1 MRREHCY
8 TSTSM
13 VKRIVTVVTL
23 LALAG
28 CQSDVAVHPP
38 EKRKTAFLGESL
50 GSFVQ
55 MNQSDA
61 EQYFVSGISGLQAQT
76 WRWTSR
82 QAVLRFR
89 LASAENQRYVMKFAV
104 PGVVLARNGPV
115 KLDILINSTKFDEL
129 RYNKDGVYEIEKP
142 VPPAMLK
149 TDAENLVTIEID
161 KPLPAD
167 GKGPELGFILVHA
180 GFRPAG

>member
-1 MRREHCY
+1 MMKC
-8 TSTSM
+8 
-13 VKRIVTVVTL
+13 IVTAVAL

-61 EQYFVSGISGLQAQT
+61 QQYFVSGISALQAET
-76 WRWTSR
+76 WRWAGR

-89 LASAENQRYVMKFAV
+89 IASTENQRYVMKFAV
-104 PGVVLARNGPV
+104 PEVVLARNGPV
-115 KLDILINSTKFDEL
+115 RLDILINGTKLEEL
-129 RYNKDGVYEIEKP
+129 RYSKDGVYEIEKP

-149 TDAENLVTIEID
+149 TDGENLVTIEID
-161 KPLPAD
+161 KPLPSD